1 MFFKIVL
8 LVILVIALSIATLL
22 FGKTTFALQ
31 DLWQINQMDKSDY
44 FILFDMRMP
53 RLIISLYAGGLFS
66 LAGSI
71 FQAIHKNPVASPD
84 ILGVNA
90 TAIFAILFFSQIFNT
105 QQNLLGYALIG
116 ALIGFGLTSLLS
128 TSNRQINHTRLI
140 IVGIALSILFKALS
154 QFLVI
159 ESKENIHLLL
169 HFLNGTLYQASWQQ
183 IGFMTHSVIICVTLC
198 LFCAPYLD
206 VIMLHADV
214 SRSVGLQLRFWQIFF
229 IGLALYMSASAISTC
244 GSLGFIGFIAPNMS
258 RIIFGYSHR
267 HNLYG
272 SILIGCCLVLGAD
285 LISRVL
291 FYPLEIPI
299 GIILIFIG
307 TPFFLYL
314 LKTMHRNYYG

>member
-1 MFFKIVL
+1 MRFKIVL
-8 LVILVIALSIATLL
+8 LVALVITLSIATLL
-22 FGKTTFALQ
+22 FGKTTFSLH
-31 DLWQINQMDKSDY
+31 DLWQMNHLDKSNY
-44 FILFDMRMP
+44 FILFDIRIP
-53 RLIISLYAGGLFS
+53 RLITSIYTGILFA

-90 TAIFAILFFSQIFNT
+90 TAIFAILFFSHVLDT
-105 QQNLLGYALIG
+105 QRGLLGYALMG
-116 ALIGFGLTSLLS
+116 ALFGFGLTTMLS
-128 TSNRQINHTRLI
+128 TSNRQIDNTRLI
-140 IVGIALSILFKALS
+140 IIGIALSILFKALS

-159 ESKENIHLLL
+159 ESKENIHTLL

-183 IGFMTHSVIICVTLC
+183 LGFMTYSVLICITIC

-206 VIMLHADV
+206 VIMLHTDI
-214 SRSVGLQLRFWQIFF
+214 SRSVGLPLRFWQIFF

-258 RIIFGYSHR
+258 RILFGHSHR
-267 HNLYG
+267 SNLYG
-272 SILIGCCLVLGAD
+272 SLLIGCCLVLGAD
-285 LISRVL
+285 LISRIM

-299 GIILIFIG
+299 GIVLIFIG